1 MTTSQPSIVDLNADL
16 FTFHEA
22 LTFDDVV
29 VVPGYSSVLPDMAD
43 VSATFARDIVLSIP
57 IVSAAMDR
65 VTESNMAIAMA
76 RAGGIGV
83 VHRNMSIEEQAA
95 HVNRVKRSQSGWITD
110 PVTLEAD
117 ALLSE
122 AEEIMSRFHISGVP
136 IVDRNN
142 KLVGILTN
150 RDTRFC
156 TADDYKRPVV
166 DFMTHA
172 PLITASV
179 GTTLE
184 QAQEI
189 LRSHRIEKLPLVN
202 DNGELAGLIT
212 VKDILK
218 ATDHPNASLD
228 SRGRLRCAAALGVG
242 VDLEERVEVLARMGV
257 DAVVFDTAHGHSSG
271 VITAIQRVRSSWP
284 DLAVVAGNVVTPEG
298 VDALVTAGADAVKVG
313 VGAGSICT
321 TRVIAGAGL
330 PQLSAIWDSSR
341 AALRHGI
348 PIIGD
353 GGITYSGDL
362 VKAIVAGASTVMVG
376 SVLAGTDESPG
387 EVELFEGRRYKS
399 YRGMGSLG
407 AMSGYSADRYGT
419 GQGAKPTG
427 GISER
432 STKVAPEGIEGRV
445 PVTGP
450 VFDVLA
456 QMIGG
461 LRSGM
466 GYAGAASLNDLRTN
480 ARFRRITA
488 AGRAESHP
496 HDVTI
501 TKEAPNYQR
510 ANY

>member
-1 MTTSQPSIVDLNADL
+1 MTTPPTITDRNHEL
-16 FTFHEA
+16 FNTAEA

-29 VVPGYSSVLPDMAD
+29 VVPGYSSVLPDSAE
-43 VSATFARDIVLSIP
+43 VSAMFARDIVLSIP
-57 IVSAAMDR
+57 IVSAAMDK
-65 VTESNMAIAMA
+65 VTESTMAIAMA

-110 PVTLEAD
+110 PITLEVD
-117 ALLSE
+117 ALLSD
-122 AEEIMSRFHISGVP
+122 AEDIMSRYHISGVP
-136 IVDRNN
+136 IVDSEKR
-142 KLVGILTN
+142 LVGILTN

-156 TADDYKRPVV
+156 TNEDYRRPVV

-172 PLITASV
+172 PLITAAV
-179 GTTLE
+179 GTTLLE
-184 QAQEI
+184 AQHI
-189 LRSHRIEKLPLVN
+189 LRTHRIEKLPLVG
-202 DNGELAGLIT
+202 DDGILAGLIT

-218 ATDHPNASLD
+218 ATDHPNASSD
-228 SRGRLRCAAALGVG
+228 DRGRLRCAAALGVG
-242 VDLEERVEVLARMGV
+242 ADLEARLDALVGVGV
-257 DAVVFDTAHGHSSG
+257 DAVVLDTAHGHSEG
-271 VITAIQRVRSSWP
+271 VITAIRRIRTQAP
-284 DLAVVAGNVVTPEG
+284 NLAIVAGNVVTADG
-298 VDALVTAGADAVKVG
+298 VDALVDAGADAIKVG

-330 PQLSAIWDSSR
+330 PQLSAIWDCAR
-341 AALRHGI
+341 AGIRRGI
-348 PIIGD
+348 PIVGD
-353 GGITYSGDL
+353 GGITYSGDI
-362 VKAIVAGASTVMVG
+362 VKAVAAGAETVMVG

-407 AMSGYSADRYGT
+407 AMSGYSADRYAS
-419 GQGAKPTG
+419 GQGGVNTTVG
-427 GISER
+427 VSER

-450 VFDVLA
+450 VSEVLA

-466 GYAGAASLNDLRTN
+466 GYAGAATLHDLRTN
-480 ARFRRITA
+480 ARFRRITS
-488 AGRAESHP
+488 AGRIESHP

-510 ANY
+510 AAY